1 MRNVVKVRIYP
12 TTAQKEALLQAF
24 GCARWW
30 WNRALNLNNETYKAT
45 GKGLSRQGYN
55 DLLPALKVEFPW
67 LTGCYSQVLQ
77 SVSLNLSRAFINFF
91 EGRAKYP
98 NFKSKHAL
106 QSIQYPQSVKLLDGA
121 IKLPK
126 IGEVEAK
133 IHRSF
138 EGKLKTV
145 TISMSCTGKYYAAL
159 LFDDELPDI
168 AISCATFAGEA
179 SRASFRGGVLPDV
192 TSRPAK
198 LASDGKAV
206 GIDLGLSH
214 FAITSDGSKF
224 DNPQHLKKRA
234 SNLKRKQ
241 QKLSRK
247 VKGSNRRS
255 KAKRIVARVHER
267 IANTRKDFQHK
278 LSRKLVNENQ
288 VIIVENLAVKNMVKN
303 HNLAKAISDCGWSE
317 FTKQLKYKALKEG
330 KTYLEIG
337 RFFPSSKTCN
347 VCLNQIGSLPL
358 EVRSWTCSNCNTK
371 LDRDINAAINIR
383 DEGLRLLALGTSATA
398 SGESVRPKRGRKTSV
413 EATVREAGS
422 PHYIGTPISV
432 G

>member
-12 TTAQKEALLQAF
+12 TQAQKEALSQAF

-55 DLLPALKVEFPW
+55 DLLPVLKVEFPW
-67 LTGCYSQVLQ
+67 LTDCYSQVLQ

-98 NFKSKHAL
+98 NFKSKHGK
-106 QSIQYPQSVKLLDGA
+106 QSIQYPQSVKLLDGI

-133 IHRSF
+133 LHRTF
-138 EGKLKTV
+138 DGKLKTV
-145 TISMSCTGKYYAAL
+145 TVSMTCTGKYYAAL
-159 LFDDELPDI
+159 LFDD
-168 AISCATFAGEA
+168 GYKN
-179 SRASFRGGVLPDV
+179 VLAD
-192 TSRPAK
+192 TN
-198 LASDGKAV
+198 GKAI
-206 GIDLGLSH
+206 GIDLGLTH
-214 FAITSDGSKF
+214 FVITSDGSKF
-224 DNPQHLKKRA
+224 DNPRHLRKREK
-234 SNLKRKQ
+234 NLKRKQ
-241 QKLSRK
+241 QKQERK
-247 VKGSNRRS
+247 VKESSNRA

-267 IANTRKDFQHK
+267 ITNTRKDFQHK

-303 HNLAKAISDCGWSE
+303 HNLAASISDCGWSE
-317 FTKQLKYKALKEG
+317 FTRQLKYKAEKEG
-330 KTYLEIG
+330 KIYLEIG
-337 RFFPSSKTCN
+337 RFFPSSKTCH
-347 VCLNQIGSLPL
+347 VCLNQIGSLSL
-358 EVRSWTCSNCNTK
+358 EVRSWTCTKCNTK
-371 LDRDINAAINIR
+371 HDRDINAAINIR

-398 SGESVRPKRGRKTSV
+398 SGESVRPLRGRKTSV
-413 EATVREAGS
+413 EATVREARS
-422 PHYIGTPISV
+422 PHCTGTPVSV